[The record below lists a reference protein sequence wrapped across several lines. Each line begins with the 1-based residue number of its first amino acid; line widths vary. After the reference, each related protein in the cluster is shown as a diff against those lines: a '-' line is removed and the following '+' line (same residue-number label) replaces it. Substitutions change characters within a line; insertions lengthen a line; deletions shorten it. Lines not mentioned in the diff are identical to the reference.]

1 MALTTTY
8 LDLVNDVLVRLRE
21 AQVSSVSQN
30 GYSSLVGALV
40 NDAKREVEDAWNWD
54 VLRDTVSFTTQ
65 QGTFNYNL
73 DGARNK
79 FRIIS
84 AHNDTEDVFLRY
96 QTTAYFI
103 QNLLLTETP
112 TQGAPLYYN
121 PNGVDADRDGQI
133 DLYPIPDG
141 EYVIRFDLVIPE
153 QELTNDT
160 DTTAMQKNVIT
171 SLAWAKAIE
180 ERGEDGGISVSS
192 QYAVAKQALAD
203 AIAIEAARRP
213 DEETVWYP
221 S

>member
-1 MALTTTY
+1 M
-8 LDLVNDVLVRLRE
+8 
-21 AQVSSVSQN
+21 
-30 GYSSLVGALV
+30 
-40 NDAKREVEDAWNWD
+40 
-54 VLRDTVSFTTQ
+54 
-65 QGTFNYNL
+65 
-73 DGARNK
+73 
-79 FRIIS
+79 
-84 AHNDTEDVFLRY
+84 
-96 QTTAYFI
+96 
-103 QNLLLTETP
+103 
-112 TQGAPLYYN
+112 YYN

-141 EYVIRFDLVIPE
+141 EYIIRFDLVIPE
-153 QELTNDT
+153 QELTTDT

>member
-21 AQVSSVSQN
+21 AQVTSVSQN
-30 GYSSLVGALV
+30 GYSSLIGALV

-54 VLRDTVSFTTQ
+54 VLRNTVSFTTQ

-121 PNGVDADRDGQI
+121 PNGVDPDRDGQI

-141 EYVIRFDLVIPE
+141 DYIIRFDLVIPE
-153 QELTNDT
+153 QELTTDT
-160 DTTAMQKNVIT
+160 DTTAMQKNVSEEQSVPNMRGVQHGHDVQLLRT
-171 SLAWAKAIE
+171 VVCLFLLVRLAA
-180 ERGEDGGISVSS
+180 
-192 QYAVAKQALAD
+192 
-203 AIAIEAARRP
+203 
-213 DEETVWYP
+213 
-221 S
+221 